1 VFTRASEDIARLAR
15 AWLARLAGERRLA
28 VRTVRGYGRDL
39 DGFLDF
45 LAGHRGGPVD
55 RADLAGL
62 APADLRA
69 WLADRQRRGY
79 ARSST
84 ARALAALRSFLRF
97 LERTHGIACPAARA
111 IRFGGAKRALPRALA
126 PPEAAAL
133 TEAAAEAGTRPG
145 WIELRDRALLLL
157 LWGSGLRIGEA
168 LALTRGALGPEP
180 AALRSLAVR
189 GKGGRD
195 RLVPVLPEVAEAL
208 AAYCVACPW
217 TLPADGPLFRGARG
231 GPLQPAIVQRRVR
244 ELRAALGLPETATP
258 HALRHSFASHL
269 LADGADLR
277 AIQELLG
284 HRSLSTTQI
293 YTRVEAERL
302 AALHAARHPRG

>member
-1 VFTRASEDIARLAR
+1 VFARASDDIARIAR
-15 AWLARLAGERRLA
+15 AWLARLSGERRLA
-28 VRTVRGYGRDL
+28 VRTVAGYGRDL
-39 DGFLDF
+39 DDVFAF
-45 LAGHRGGPVD
+45 LAVHRGKPVD
-55 RADLAGL
+55 RSDLAGL

-97 LERTHGIACPAARA
+97 LERSHGIACPAARA

-126 PPEAAAL
+126 PSEAAAL
-133 TEAAAEAGTRPG
+133 TGAAAEAERPAN
-145 WIELRDRALLLL
+145 WLDLRDRALLLL

-168 LALTRGALGPEP
+168 LALTRGALGPDP
-180 AALRSLAVR
+180 AALRTLAVR

-195 RLVPVLPEVAEAL
+195 RLVPVLPRVAEAL
-208 AAYCVACPW
+208 AAYCAACPW
-217 TLPADGPLFRGARG
+217 RLTREAPLFRGARG
-231 GPLQPAIVQRRVR
+231 GQLQPAVVQRRVR
-244 ELRAALGLPETATP
+244 ELRVALGLPETTTP

-293 YTRVEAERL
+293 YTRVDAERL
-302 AALHAARHPRG
+302 TALHAARHPRG

>member
-1 VFTRASEDIARLAR
+1 MFTRASEDIARLAR

-28 VRTVRGYGRDL
+28 VRTVTGYGRDL

-45 LAGHRGGPVD
+45 FAGHRGGPVD

-97 LERTHGIACPAARA
+97 LERTHAIACPAARA

-133 TEAAAEAGTRPG
+133 TEAAVEAGTRPG

-168 LALTRGALGPEP
+168 LALTRGALGSDP

-195 RLVPVLPEVAEAL
+195 RRVPVLPEVAEAL
-208 AAYCVACPW
+208 AAYCAACPW
-217 TLPADGPLFRGARG
+217 TLPADAPLFRGARG